1 MEDYP
6 KILNLRIQNNLNS
19 IVTNQL
25 ININF
30 FSLSLSEEFTQIVL
44 NQVFLLLFLKK
55 ISVPWYFH

>member
-44 NQVFLLLFLKK
+44 NQVFLLLF
-55 ISVPWYFH
+55 